1 MRTLTEREA
10 SYESSGY
17 SGDPKSDSV
26 RILDGGKFAGLQME
40 FKKRTLMF
48 KMVFL
53 AAILSQTIENL
64 TNCPVFQW
72 YHHLKTYCQKVCLL
86 SFRFLK
92 NRL

>member
-1 MRTLTEREA
+1 MSENWQAKSVRSWVPLVRLAHENLTEREA

-53 AAILSQTIENL
+53 AAILYLPFENW
-64 TNCPVFQW
+64 TF
-72 YHHLKTYCQKVCLL
+72 
-86 SFRFLK
+86 
-92 NRL
+92 